1 MSRQKKKKGADGE
14 RPGSAAEAETPAEN
28 DVGEG
33 SAGKRPVRSRLAG
46 FGAILAVQL
55 GLLGFFYAMAAAYPA
70 EDRIHASDSHSLPN
84 KTVQIT
90 ARILYGLPALLRS
103 DPEKIVVRLGLPGKT
118 PVEEV
123 ADPSGKVIISLT
135 APEKPGKYQLEL
147 VADPDG
153 TTGIGPLRSSST
165 LEVIS
170 ISKAPVKQP

>member
-1 MSRQKKKKGADGE
+1 MSRRKKKKGADGE
-14 RPGSAAEAETPAEN
+14 RPDPAAQAETALEN
-28 DVGEG
+28 EGGED
-33 SAGKRPVRSRLAG
+33 SAGKRLLRSRLAG

-118 PVEEV
+118 PVEGI
-123 ADPSGKVIISLT
+123 AGPSGEVTISLT

-170 ISKAPVKQP
+170 INKAPVKQP

>member
-1 MSRQKKKKGADGE
+1 MSRRKKKKGADGE

-28 DVGEG
+28 DGSEG

-70 EDRIHASDSHSLPN
+70 EDRIHAPDSQCLPN
-84 KTVQIT
+84 KTVLIT

-118 PVEEV
+118 PVEGV
-123 ADPSGKVIISLT
+123 AGPSGEVTIALT
-135 APEKPGKYQLEL
+135 APEKPGRYPLEL
-147 VADPDG
+147 EADPDG
-153 TTGIGPLRSSST
+153 ATGIGPLRSSPT

>member
-1 MSRQKKKKGADGE
+1 MNRQRGKKGADGE

-28 DVGEG
+28 DGGEG

-70 EDRIHASDSHSLPN
+70 EDRIHAPDSRSLPN
-84 KTVQIT
+84 KTVLVT

-103 DPEKIVVRLGLPGKT
+103 DPEEIVVRLGLPGKT
-118 PVEEV
+118 PVEGI
-123 ADPSGKVIISLT
+123 AGPSGEVTIALT
-135 APEKPGKYQLEL
+135 APEKPGRYQLEL
-147 VADPDG
+147 EADPDG
-153 TTGIGPLRSSST
+153 ATGIGPLRSSST